1 VSVQLQVGRTGNLF
15 LSSFLPKTGKNT
27 TYKKMEMK
35 ILDLLPCFA
44 TELEDALKKKGGKD
58 ALLPLQIPTTTGA
71 PFLVCDL
78 PPDAYAAVFSLC
90 DAGKLSFCTVSSTLA
105 KIFLKG
111 KKLRLPLVTIESK
124 PGQQY
129 LLPMRLEAGIVPGPT
144 GGRFATVGSTG
155 TTFRLVLHGM
165 ACAAACWYAVPSS
178 SSSSAAAS
186 PPFFN
191 SKPTGGTPRRLLQRL
206 P

>member
-1 VSVQLQVGRTGNLF
+1 
-15 LSSFLPKTGKNT
+15 
-27 TYKKMEMK
+27 MEKK

-78 PPDAYAAVFSLC
+78 PLDAYAAVFSLC

-105 KIFLKG
+105 KMFLKG
-111 KKLRLPLVTIESK
+111 KKLRLPLVTVESK

-144 GGRFATVGSTG
+144 GGRFASVGSSG
-155 TTFRLVLHGM
+155 TTFRLVLHSM
-165 ACAAACWYAVPSS
+165 ARAAACWEAVDPPPSPPPPPPS
-178 SSSSAAAS
+178 FS

-191 SKPTGGTPRRLLQRL
+191 SLPPPPHKTHKGGTPRRLLQRL